1 MKFAFALLLI
11 ALPLAAA
18 EQPAGSPAED
28 LARIQTE
35 TNLEKRARAAL
46 DNADDALKR
55 ARDAYQKGDSTEA
68 NARLSEIE
76 QSVVLADESL
86 KATHKNPSRS
96 PKHFKQAEMRTREL
110 LRKLDGFRDEMSVTD
125 RPALDRVASAV
136 QKIHDALLDGIM
148 GGKKK

>member
-1 MKFAFALLLI
+1 MKFVFALLLI

-46 DNADDALKR
+46 DNADDALKL
-55 ARDAYQKGDSTEA
+55 AREAYQKADSTEA